1 MPTPRRRPAS
11 APRRKYPWGA
21 DFSARDATVGT
32 ARRRPG
38 TRITTGA
45 TSGATV
51 APGFVAG
58 MLAGLVRA
66 GRDPAP
72 LLAAAGIDPATPDH
86 GGRVPLAAYADLY
99 NRVAAALDDEAFGLF
114 SAPMRGGSF
123 EFLARALV
131 GAPTLDEAL
140 RRLTRFLRVLLPD
153 MAVSVARQGGTATLR
168 IAETR
173 PLAAQL
179 ADPGRV
185 FAYEWLLRLIH
196 GLACWLAG
204 RGLAL
209 DAVAFPYPRPA
220 HAADYAL
227 IYTANS
233 SFDATALEARLQANL
248 LDLPLRR
255 DEEALQHFLAGAPGR
270 IATLYRRD
278 RDTVRAVRDLLHA
291 ALPAL
296 PALEDVAT
304 RLHLSPRSLHRR
316 LADEGANFRAIK
328 DALRR
333 DLALS
338 KLAKTDA
345 PVATIAAELG
355 YADPSAFYRA
365 CVEWTGQAPS
375 DYRAKLAGR
384 G

>member
-1 MPTPRRRPAS
+1 MGRPAGRAKS
-11 APRRKYPWGA
+11 ATPKQ
-21 DFSARDATVGT
+21 
-32 ARRRPG
+32 
-38 TRITTGA
+38 
-45 TSGATV
+45 GATV
-51 APGFVAG
+51 AMGFVTG
-58 MLAGLVRA
+58 MLAGLARA

-72 LLAAAGIDPATPDH
+72 LLAAAGIDAAALADPAA
-86 GGRVPLAAYADLY
+86 RIPLAAYAELY

-114 SAPMRGGSF
+114 SAPLRGGGF

-140 RRLTRFLRVLLPD
+140 RRLARFLRVLLPD
-153 MAVSVARQGGTATLR
+153 MAVSVERRGVHALLR
-168 IAETR
+168 IAEAR
-173 PLAAQL
+173 PLAAR
-179 ADPGRV
+179 ADDPGRV

-204 RGLAL
+204 RGLGL
-209 DAVAFPYPRPA
+209 DAVAFPYPRPP
-220 HAADYAL
+220 HAADYTL

-233 SFDATALEARLQANL
+233 SFGAPALEARFQANL

-255 DEEALQHFLAGAPGR
+255 DEAALAAFLAGAPGR

-296 PALEDVAT
+296 PVLEEVAA
-304 RLHLSPRSLHRR
+304 RLHVSPRSLHRR
-316 LADEGANFRAIK
+316 LAEEGANFRQIK

-333 DLALS
+333 DLALAR
-338 KLAKTDA
+338 LAKTA
-345 PVATIAAELG
+345 TPVATIATELG

-375 DYRAKLAGR
+375 DYRARLAEQGPA
-384 G
+384 

>member
-1 MPTPRRRPAS
+1 MSR
-11 APRRKYPWGA
+11 
-21 DFSARDATVGT
+21 T
-32 ARRRPG
+32 AAKANS
-38 TRITTGA
+38 A

-51 APGFVAG
+51 AIGFVTG
-58 MLAGLVRA
+58 MLAGMARA

-72 LLAAAGIDPATPDH
+72 LLAAAGIDPASLDDSAA
-86 GGRVPLAAYADLY
+86 RIPLAAYADLY

-114 SAPMRGGSF
+114 STPLRCGGF
-123 EFLARALV
+123 ELLARALV
-131 GAPTLDEAL
+131 SAHTLEEAL
-140 RRLTRFLRVLLPD
+140 LRLSRFLRVLQPD
-153 MAVSVARQGGTATLR
+153 LAVSVERQGGQARLR

-173 PLAAQL
+173 RLAVA
-179 ADPGRV
+179 ADDPGRV
-185 FAYEWLLRLIH
+185 FAFEWLLRLIH

-209 DAVAFPYPRPA
+209 DAVAFPYPRPP

-233 SFDATALEARLQANL
+233 RFDAQQLEARLQANL

-255 DEEALQHFLAGAPGR
+255 DEDALRRFLDGAPGR

-278 RDTVRAVRDLLHA
+278 RDTVLAVRDRLRA

-296 PALEDVAT
+296 PGLDAVAAAM
-304 RLHLSPRSLHRR
+304 HLSPRSLHRH
-316 LADEGANFRAIK
+316 LADEGANFRQIK

-333 DLALS
+333 DLALAR
-338 KLAKTDA
+338 LAKTDA
-345 PVATIAAELG
+345 PVASIATELG

-365 CVEWTGQAPS
+365 FIEWTGTAPS
-375 DYRAKLAGR
+375 DYRARLAGR
-384 G
+384 H

>member
-1 MPTPRRRPAS
+1 M
-11 APRRKYPWGA
+11 
-21 DFSARDATVGT
+21 
-32 ARRRPG
+32 
-38 TRITTGA
+38 
-45 TSGATV
+45 
-51 APGFVAG
+51 GFVTG
-58 MLAGLVRA
+58 MLAGLRRT
-66 GRDPAP
+66 GRDPTP
-72 LLAAAGIDPATPDH
+72 LLSAAGIDAAALGDPAA
-86 GGRVPLAAYADLY
+86 RIPLAAYAELY

-114 SAPMRGGSF
+114 SVPMRGGSF

-131 GAPTLDEAL
+131 GAPTLDAAL
-140 RRLTRFLRVLLPD
+140 QRLTRFLRVLLPD
-153 MAVSVARQGGTATLR
+153 MAVSVERQAGGAVLR
-168 IAETR
+168 IAEAR
-173 PLAAQL
+173 PLAAPEYL
-179 ADPGRV
+179 ADDPGRV
-185 FAYEWLLRLIH
+185 FAFEWLLRLIH

-209 DAVAFPYPRPA
+209 EAVAFPYPRPA

-233 SFDATALEARLQANL
+233 SFGAPALEARLQANL

-255 DEEALQHFLAGAPGR
+255 DEAALAAFLAGAPGR

-291 ALPAL
+291 ALPTL
-296 PALEDVAT
+296 PALEDIAA

-316 LADEGANFRAIK
+316 LAEEGANFRMIK

-338 KLAKTDA
+338 RLAKTDS
-345 PVATIAAELG
+345 PVAAIAAELG

-375 DYRAKLAGR
+375 DYRARLAGQ

>member
-1 MPTPRRRPAS
+1 M
-11 APRRKYPWGA
+11 
-21 DFSARDATVGT
+21 
-32 ARRRPG
+32 
-38 TRITTGA
+38 
-45 TSGATV
+45 
-51 APGFVAG
+51 GFVTG
-58 MLAGLVRA
+58 MLAGMART

-72 LLAAAGIDPATPDH
+72 LLSAAGIAPAVLADPSA
-86 GGRVPLAAYADLY
+86 RIPLAAYAELY

-114 SAPMRGGSF
+114 SAPLRGGSF
-123 EFLARALV
+123 EFLSRVLV
-131 GAPTLDEAL
+131 GAPSLEEAL
-140 RRLTRFLRVLLPD
+140 QRLSRFLRVLLPD
-153 MAVSVARQGGTATLR
+153 MAVSVAREGGYGWLR

-173 PLAAQL
+173 PLAPNSD
-179 ADPGRV
+179 DPGRV

-209 DAVAFPYPRPA
+209 DAVDFPYPRPP

-227 IYTANS
+227 IYTADS
-233 SFDATALEARLQANL
+233 GFGAQRLAARFQANL
-248 LDLPLRR
+248 LDLPVRR
-255 DEEALQHFLAGAPGR
+255 DEAALEAFLVGAPGR

-278 RDTVRAVRDLLHA
+278 RNTVRAVRDLLRA

-296 PALEDVAT
+296 PGLDEIAA

-316 LADEGANFRAIK
+316 LAEEGVNFRQIK

-333 DLALS
+333 DLALAR
-338 KLAKTDA
+338 LAKTDI
-345 PVATIAAELG
+345 PVAVIAAELG

-365 CVEWTGQAPS
+365 CVEWTGLAPS
-375 DYRAKLAGR
+375 DYRAWLAGR

>member
-1 MPTPRRRPAS
+1 M
-11 APRRKYPWGA
+11 
-21 DFSARDATVGT
+21 
-32 ARRRPG
+32 
-38 TRITTGA
+38 
-45 TSGATV
+45 
-51 APGFVAG
+51 GFVTG
-58 MLAGLVRA
+58 MLAGMARA
-66 GRDPAP
+66 GHDPAP
-72 LLAAAGIDPATPDH
+72 LLAAAGIDPASLAAPNA
-86 GGRVPLAAYADLY
+86 RIPLAAYADLY
-99 NRVAAALDDEAFGLF
+99 NRVALALDDEAFGLF
-114 SAPMRGGSF
+114 SAPLRGGSF

-131 GAPTLDEAL
+131 GAATLDEAL
-140 RRLTRFLRVLLPD
+140 QRLVRFLRVLLPD
-153 MAVSVARQGGTATLR
+153 MAVSVERRGGHALLR

-173 PLAAQL
+173 SIAATA

-185 FAYEWLLRLIH
+185 FAYEWLLRLSH

-209 DAVAFPYPRPA
+209 DAVAFPYPRPP

-233 SFDATALEARLQANL
+233 TFDATALAARFQANL

-255 DEEALQHFLAGAPGR
+255 DEAALAAFLAGAPGR

-296 PALEDVAT
+296 PALEDVAA

-333 DLALS
+333 DLALA

-345 PVATIAAELG
+345 PVAAIAAELG

-375 DYRAKLAGR
+375 EYRAKLAGR

>member
-1 MPTPRRRPAS
+1 VRAGRIAIAIPAGYRAKS
-11 APRRKYPWGA
+11 ANMKN
-21 DFSARDATVGT
+21 
-32 ARRRPG
+32 
-38 TRITTGA
+38 
-45 TSGATV
+45 ATV
-51 APGFVAG
+51 AIGFVTG
-58 MLAGLVRA
+58 MLAGLQRA

-72 LLAAAGIDPATPDH
+72 LLAAAGIAPATMTTLADPAA
-86 GGRVPLAAYADLY
+86 RIPLAAYADLY

-114 SAPMRGGSF
+114 SAPLRGGSF

-131 GAPTLDEAL
+131 SAHSLEEAMQ
-140 RRLTRFLRVLLPD
+140 RFARFLRVLLPD
-153 MAVSVARQGGTATLR
+153 MAVSVERQGNHALLS
-168 IAETR
+168 IAENR
-173 PLAAQL
+173 PLN
-179 ADPGRV
+179 DTVDDGGRV

-209 DAVAFPYPRPA
+209 DAVAFPYPRPP

-233 SFDATALEARLQANL
+233 TFGARQLEARFQANL

-255 DEEALQHFLAGAPGR
+255 DEDALTAFLVGAPGR

-278 RDTVRAVRDLLHA
+278 RDTVLAVRDLLFA

-296 PALEDVAT
+296 PGLDEVAA
-304 RLHLSPRSLHRR
+304 RLHLSPRSLHRH
-316 LADEGANFRAIK
+316 LADEGANFRQIK

-333 DLALS
+333 DLALAR
-338 KLAKTDA
+338 LAKTNA
-345 PVATIAAELG
+345 SVATIATELG

-365 CVEWTGQAPS
+365 FIEWTGTAPS
-375 DYRAKLAGR
+375 EYRARLVRQG
-384 G
+384 